1 MDWPKLESQ
10 TFWWV
15 FCSAFLLTAM
25 WETRHP
31 NREWLI
37 STGKRWTN
45 HFLLYL
51 ASSVLRMTFTLLS
64 PVGAALAAQK
74 SGWGLFHQ
82 IDAPSW
88 LAFLTAVLAL
98 DLTKYGMHRLFHA
111 LPFLWPIHRVHH
123 SDPDFDVTT
132 SVRFHPL
139 ELFLVQSADVG
150 AIFLL
155 GVPATGVFAAGVL
168 SNLVN
173 VTQHANANLP
183 EAVEAGLRP
192 LVFTARMHRIHHSDS
207 WQDEHRNFGEVF
219 PWWDGMF
226 GTYTREAERGEQMQV
241 GLEGYQDE
249 KSMGL
254 LEMLLQPL
262 RAARKPQG

>member
-1 MDWPKLESQ
+1 MDWHRLESQ
-10 TFWWV
+10 TFWCV

-25 WETRHP
+25 WETRHR

-37 STGKRWTN
+37 PTGKRWTN
-45 HFLLYL
+45 HFLLYF
-51 ASSVLRMTFTLLS
+51 ASSLWRMMIALMS
-64 PVGAALAAQK
+64 PVTAALVAQQ

-82 IDAPSW
+82 VRTPNW
-88 LAFLTAVLAL
+88 LAFVVTLLAL

-123 SDPDFDVTT
+123 SDPDFDVTP

-139 ELFLVQSADVG
+139 ESFLMQSADVG
-150 AIFLL
+150 MILIL
-155 GVPATGVFAAGVL
+155 GAPAAGVFAAGVL

-173 VTQHANANLP
+173 VTQHANADLP
-183 EAVEAGLRP
+183 EAVETRLRP
-192 LVFTARMHRIHHSDS
+192 LVLTARMHRIHHSDS

-219 PWWDGMF
+219 PWWDGLF
-226 GTYTREAERGEQMQV
+226 GTYTRVPERGAQMRV

-249 KSMGL
+249 RSMGL

-262 RAARKPQG
+262 HAARRPQG